1 MSKTKILNEIKTLL
15 GLQIKLEA
23 MKLENGTVIEAE
35 SFEPNQE
42 VFIVNEEE
50 RVPMPIGE
58 YIMEDGKILVV
69 AEEGIILEIK
79 EAEMPTE
86 EAPPEEAAEP
96 ELEAEAAPSPKKI
109 VKSVSEEMFFA
120 EIEKLRGEIAELKL
134 AKEEPK
140 EEIKEV
146 EMSEDVKPIVASPE
160 VKVEKKQVSLYSQ
173 NKNKSVQSSVWA
185 KIANIK

>member
-15 GLQIKLEA
+15 GLQVKLEA

-50 RVPMPIGE
+50 RVAMPIGE
-58 YIMEDGKILVV
+58 YILEDGKILVV

-79 EAEMPTE
+79 EAVSE
-86 EAPPEEAAEP
+86 EAPPEEAPVE
-96 ELEAEAAPSPKKI
+96 EEMEAEVAPSPKKI

-120 EIEKLRGEIAELKL
+120 EIEKLRGEIADLKL

-140 EEIKEV
+140 EIKEV

-160 VKVEKKQVSLYSQ
+160 VQVEKKTNLYSQ
-173 NKNKSVQSSVWA
+173 NKNKTIQSTVWE
-185 KIANIK
+185 KLANNKNK